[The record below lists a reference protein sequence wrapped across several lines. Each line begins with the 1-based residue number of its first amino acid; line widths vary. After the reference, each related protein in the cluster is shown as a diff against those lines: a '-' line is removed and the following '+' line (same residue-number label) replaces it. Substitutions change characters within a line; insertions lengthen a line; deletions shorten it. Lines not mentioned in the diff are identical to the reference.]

1 MFFRRFPFEL
11 FGAPTSA
18 IIHQLTD
25 EEMQKFT
32 SGGINRFSAA
42 FNIKLIE
49 KEDTFMVEKLEAY
62 KAELEA
68 KKAALENVVIDIE
81 AEVAEFRAKREAEE
95 KAKIATDIAKVVSD
109 IECINGLIERE
120 KAAVVEPVVEITN
133 ETVVEE

>member
-1 MFFRRFPFEL
+1 MFFRLFSFEF

-25 EEMQKFT
+25 EELQT
-32 SGGINRFSAA
+32 YGINRFSAA

-68 KKAALENVVIDIE
+68 KKAALENVVIDVE

-95 KAKIATDIAKVVSD
+95 KAKITADITKVASD
-109 IECINGLIERE
+109 IDCINNIIERE
-120 KAAVVEPVVEITN
+120 KAAVETTN
-133 ETVVEE
+133 ETVVE

>member
-1 MFFRRFPFEL
+1 MFFRRFPFEF

-25 EEMQKFT
+25 EELQT
-32 SGGINRFSAA
+32 YGINRFSAA

-68 KKAALENVVIDIE
+68 KKAALENVVIDVE

-95 KAKIATDIAKVVSD
+95 KAKITADIAKVVSD
-109 IECINGLIERE
+109 IDCINGLIERE
-120 KAAVVEPVVEITN
+120 KAAIEAPAVEITN
-133 ETVVEE
+133 ETVVE

>member
-1 MFFRRFPFEL
+1 MFSRQFPFEL

-25 EEMQKFT
+25 EELQIY
-32 SGGINRFSAA
+32 GINRFSAA

-68 KKAALENVVIDIE
+68 KKATLENTVIDVE

-95 KAKIATDIAKVVSD
+95 KAKITADIAKVVSD
-109 IECINGLIERE
+109 IDCIDGLIERE
-120 KAAVVEPVVEITN
+120 KATLGAPAVEITN
-133 ETVVEE
+133 ETVVE

>member
-1 MFFRRFPFEL
+1 MFFKRFPFEL

-25 EEMQKFT
+25 EELQT
-32 SGGINRFSAA
+32 YDINRFSAA
-42 FNIKLIE
+42 FNIKFIE

-68 KKAALENVVIDIE
+68 KKAALENVVIDVE

-95 KAKIATDIAKVVSD
+95 KAKITADIAKVVSD
-109 IECINGLIERE
+109 IDCINGLIERE
-120 KAAVVEPVVEITN
+120 KAAIEAPTVEITN
-133 ETVVEE
+133 ETVVE

>member
-1 MFFRRFPFEL
+1 MFSRQFPFEL

-25 EEMQKFT
+25 EEMQRFT
-32 SGGINRFSAA
+32 SNGINRFSAA

-68 KKAALENVVIDIE
+68 KKATLENTVIDVE

-95 KAKIATDIAKVVSD
+95 KAKITADIAKVVSD
-109 IECINGLIERE
+109 IDCINGLIERE
-120 KAAVVEPVVEITN
+120 KAAIEAPAVEITN
-133 ETVVEE
+133 ETVVE

>member
-1 MFFRRFPFEL
+1 MFSRQFPFEL

-18 IIHQLTD
+18 IIRQLTD
-25 EEMQKFT
+25 EEMQSFT
-32 SGGINRFSAA
+32 SNGINRFSAA

-68 KKAALENVVIDIE
+68 KKAALENVVIDVE

-95 KAKIATDIAKVVSD
+95 KAKITADIAKVVSD
-109 IECINGLIERE
+109 IDCINGLIERE
-120 KAAVVEPVVEITN
+120 KAAIEAPTVETTN
-133 ETVVEE
+133 ETVVE

>member
-1 MFFRRFPFEL
+1 MFFKRFPFEL
-11 FGAPTSA
+11 LSAPTSA

-25 EEMQKFT
+25 EELQIYD
-32 SGGINRFSAA
+32 INRFSAA

-68 KKAALENVVIDIE
+68 KKATLENTVIDVE

-95 KAKIATDIAKVVSD
+95 KAKITAGIAKVVSD
-109 IECINGLIERE
+109 IDCINVLIERE
-120 KAAVVEPVVEITN
+120 KAAIEAPTVETTN
-133 ETVVEE
+133 ETVVE

>member
-1 MFFRRFPFEL
+1 MFSRRFPFEF
-11 FGAPTSA
+11 FGAPTTA

-25 EEMQKFT
+25 EELQIYD
-32 SGGINRFSAA
+32 INRFSAA

-68 KKAALENVVIDIE
+68 KKAALENVVIDVE

-95 KAKIATDIAKVVSD
+95 KAKITADIAKVVSD
-109 IECINGLIERE
+109 IDCINGLIERE
-120 KAAVVEPVVEITN
+120 KAAIEAPTVEITN
-133 ETVVEE
+133 ETVVE

>member
-1 MFFRRFPFEL
+1 MFFRRFSFEF
-11 FGAPTSA
+11 FGAPASA

-25 EEMQKFT
+25 EELQT
-32 SGGINRFSAA
+32 YDINRFSAA

-68 KKAALENVVIDIE
+68 KKATLENTVIDVE

-95 KAKIATDIAKVVSD
+95 KAKITADIAKVVSD
-109 IECINGLIERE
+109 IDCINGLIERE
-120 KAAVVEPVVEITN
+120 KATLGAPMVEITN
-133 ETVVEE
+133 ETVVE

>member
-1 MFFRRFPFEL
+1 MFFRQFPSEF

-18 IIHQLTD
+18 IVHQLTD
-25 EEMQKFT
+25 EELQT
-32 SGGINRFSAA
+32 YGINRFSAA

-68 KKAALENVVIDIE
+68 KKATLENTVIDVE

-95 KAKIATDIAKVVSD
+95 KAKITADIAKVVSD
-109 IECINGLIERE
+109 IDCISVLIERE
-120 KAAVVEPVVEITN
+120 KAAIEAPAVETTN
-133 ETVVEE
+133 ETVVE

>member
-1 MFFRRFPFEL
+1 MFFKRFPFEL

-18 IIHQLTD
+18 IMHQLTD
-25 EEMQKFT
+25 EELQIYD
-32 SGGINRFSAA
+32 INRFSAA

-68 KKAALENVVIDIE
+68 KKATLENVVIDVE

-95 KAKIATDIAKVVSD
+95 KAKITADIAKVVSD
-109 IECINGLIERE
+109 IDCINGLIERE
-120 KAAVVEPVVEITN
+120 KAAIEVSAVEVTN
-133 ETVVEE
+133 KTVVE

>member
-1 MFFRRFPFEL
+1 MFFRRFPFEF

-25 EEMQKFT
+25 EELQT
-32 SGGINRFSAA
+32 YGINRFSAA

-68 KKAALENVVIDIE
+68 KKAALENVVIDVE

-95 KAKIATDIAKVVSD
+95 KAKITADIAKVVSD
-109 IECINGLIERE
+109 IDCINGLIERE
-120 KAAVVEPVVEITN
+120 KAAIEAPTVEITN
-133 ETVVEE
+133 ETVVE

>member
-1 MFFRRFPFEL
+1 MFSRQFPFEL

-25 EEMQKFT
+25 EEMQT
-32 SGGINRFSAA
+32 YDINRFSAA

-68 KKAALENVVIDIE
+68 KKAALENTVIDVE

-95 KAKIATDIAKVVSD
+95 KAKITADIAKVVSD
-109 IECINGLIERE
+109 IDCISVLIERE
-120 KAAVVEPVVEITN
+120 KAAIEAPAVETTN
-133 ETVVEE
+133 ETVVE

>member
-1 MFFRRFPFEL
+1 MFFNRFPFEL

-25 EEMQKFT
+25 EELQT
-32 SGGINRFSAA
+32 YDINRFSAA

-68 KKAALENVVIDIE
+68 KKAALENVVIDVE

-95 KAKIATDIAKVVSD
+95 KAKITADIAKVASD
-109 IECINGLIERE
+109 IDCINHIIERE
-120 KAAVVEPVVEITN
+120 KAAVEITN
-133 ETVVEE
+133 ETVVE

>member
-1 MFFRRFPFEL
+1 MFSRQFPFEL

-25 EEMQKFT
+25 EELQT
-32 SGGINRFSAA
+32 YDINRFSAA

-68 KKAALENVVIDIE
+68 KKAALENTVIDVE

-95 KAKIATDIAKVVSD
+95 KAKITADIAKVVSD
-109 IECINGLIERE
+109 IDCINVLIERE
-120 KAAVVEPVVEITN
+120 KAAIEAPAVETTN
-133 ETVVEE
+133 ETVVE

>member
-1 MFFRRFPFEL
+1 MFFRRFSFEF
-11 FGAPTSA
+11 FGAPASA

-25 EEMQKFT
+25 EELQT
-32 SGGINRFSAA
+32 YDINRFSAA

-68 KKAALENVVIDIE
+68 KKATLENTVIDVE

-95 KAKIATDIAKVVSD
+95 KAKITADIAKVVSD
-109 IECINGLIERE
+109 IDCINVLIERE
-120 KAAVVEPVVEITN
+120 KAAIEAPAVEVTN
-133 ETVVEE
+133 KTVVE

>member
-1 MFFRRFPFEL
+1 MFFRRFPFEF

-25 EEMQKFT
+25 EELQT
-32 SGGINRFSAA
+32 YDINRFSAA

-68 KKAALENVVIDIE
+68 KKAALENVVIDVE

-95 KAKIATDIAKVVSD
+95 KAKITADIAKVVSD
-109 IECINGLIERE
+109 IGCINGLIERE
-120 KAAVVEPVVEITN
+120 KAAIEASTVEITN
-133 ETVVEE
+133 ETVVE